1 MPKPEYVKFGVD
13 LEGTLSEG
21 YSQYSEKQLLEGL
34 RSIDPDLKDITAEK
48 LQRYFLDKK
57 IEEGLSL
64 SDDEVK
70 LHENNKEEFVNCG
83 FALAKFSL
91 KEKGFLTQEDKA
103 EEVKEEVKEKEVENK
118 PKAVERPGVD
128 DGKTPKLYGIDL
140 KGTPYESFT
149 KESLAY
155 LDGRFKSLNVQESA
169 VKMYLISS
177 KKAEDRTDIEKD
189 DFQKFEQSNNQ
200 KLKENCNKIIF
211 PNIKKLFGYAEAKNN
226 RQKSDDD
233 IKSFFENYQDDAVDD
248 FNVEKF
254 IEENDPN
261 ADPVVKEE
269 NIKSDARAIRKVVKN
284 YEEKLNN
291 NTELNSVIAENKVL
305 KGKSEI
311 DRSESLALT
320 ENFDELQGGEAEIRK
335 VLPAKQAAPL
345 ISVPELI
352 KNQMRLNDGQMSFD
366 EKLNHYNDIIRMKD
380 MDGDKYSKQLMDYRM
395 KVAEEAGREF
405 DKKHQD
411 PTKLSFLNK
420 SANAIEKVMCAMTR
434 NPLGIGVLL
443 VAAINAPALMLGLL
457 VFTLWKRKR
466 PNPEYQNAWQEQQ
479 QRELAAKRKQLSD
492 TYKIDPATISDREVM
507 KALRADYVNQKVIDA
522 MDAKMERDAQKVVD
536 SATKKYAKDISKESG
551 VKYKSKDLKDHAE
564 KELMRKKFGGDTVLS
579 LPTAREDRLQ
589 QAINQHESKKG
600 MGGRSM

>member
-34 RSIDPDLKDITAEK
+34 RSIDQNLKDITAEK

-57 IEEGLSL
+57 IEEGLPL

-70 LHENNKEEFVNCG
+70 LHENNKEEFVDCG

-103 EEVKEEVKEKEVENK
+103 EEVKEGVKEKK
-118 PKAVERPGVD
+118 VERPGVE

-155 LDGRFKSLNVQESA
+155 LDGRFKSLKVKEPA
-169 VKMYLISS
+169 VKMYLISL

-189 DFQKFEQSNNQ
+189 VFQKFEQSNNQ
-200 KLKENCNKIIF
+200 KLKDNCNKIIF
-211 PNIKKLFGYAEAKNN
+211 PNIKKLFRYAETKNN

-233 IKSFFENYQDDAVDD
+233 IKSLFENHQDDAVDD
-248 FNVEKF
+248 FDVEKF

-269 NIKSDARAIRKVVKN
+269 NIKLDKKAIQEAVKN

-291 NTELNSVIAENKVL
+291 NTELNSVIAESKVL

-320 ENFDELQGGEAEIRK
+320 ENFDDLQEEETAMRK
-335 VLPAKQAAPL
+335 AMPMKQEGPS
-345 ISVPELI
+345 ISVPDLI
-352 KNQMRLNDGQMSFD
+352 KDQMLLNDGYMSPLQ
-366 EKLNHYNDIIRMKD
+366 KWNHYNNIIQMKD
-380 MDGDKYSKQLMDYRM
+380 MDGDKYSKQLMDYRL
-395 KVAEEAGREF
+395 KVAEEAGKEF

-420 SANAIEKVMCAMTR
+420 SANAIETVMCAMSR
-434 NPLGIGVLL
+434 NPLGIGILL
-443 VAAINAPALMLGLL
+443 VAALNAPLLIVGLL
-457 VFTLWKRKR
+457 AFTAWKRKR
-466 PNPEYQNAWQEQQ
+466 PNPAYQQAWKEQT
-479 QRELAAKRKQLSD
+479 QRELAAKRQQLA
-492 TYKIDPATISDREVM
+492 TLYGRDPSELSEREVT
-507 KALRADYVNQKVIDA
+507 KALRSDYVNQKLYDA
-522 MDAKMERDAQKVVD
+522 LDAKLERDAQKTVD
-536 SATKKYAKDISKESG
+536 SATKKYAKAISKETG
-551 VKYKSKDLKDHAE
+551 EKFRSKDLRDHAE
-564 KELMRKKFGGDTVLS
+564 KELMRKKLGGNESYLTMK
-579 LPTAREDRLQ
+579 TARENRLKE
-589 QAINQHESKKG
+589 AINQHESKKG
-600 MGGRSM
+600 MGGRSI